1 MTDFN
6 TSNVTIQLFFP
17 IKSVILFIISIHLML
32 LFNKERVTDVN
43 GTQDFNTSN
52 VTIQP
57 DPRSAFKTPISIS
70 IHLMLL
76 FNLPK
81 LVLPAIAGISI
92 HLMLLFNCVRYYC
105 IYKSFNI
112 SIHLML
118 LFNVSLSF
126 HCMCNNHFNT
136 SNVTIQLIIIDSTTC
151 TYLHFNTSNVTIQ
164 QSIYDSSKICN

>member
-1 MTDFN
+1 MLLFN
-6 TSNVTIQLFFP
+6 NDGNITGAV
-17 IKSVILFIISIHLML
+17 IKRISIHLML
-32 LFNKERVTDVN
+32 LFNAFIPVMLLVITY
-43 GTQDFNTSN
+43 FNTSN

-57 DPRSAFKTPISIS
+57 LLARIAASLFPIS

-164 QSIYDSSKICN
+164 HLSR

>member
-1 MTDFN
+1 
-6 TSNVTIQLFFP
+6 
-17 IKSVILFIISIHLML
+17 ML

-57 DPRSAFKTPISIS
+57 DPRSAFKTPIS
-70 IHLMLL
+70 
-76 FNLPK
+76 
-81 LVLPAIAGISI
+81 
-92 HLMLLFNCVRYYC
+92 
-105 IYKSFNI
+105 I

-164 QSIYDSSKICN
+164 RGSFVAILWQLFYFNTSNVTIQHHRIFQPN

>member
-1 MTDFN
+1 
-6 TSNVTIQLFFP
+6 
-17 IKSVILFIISIHLML
+17 
-32 LFNKERVTDVN
+32 
-43 GTQDFNTSN
+43 
-52 VTIQP
+52 
-57 DPRSAFKTPISIS
+57 
-70 IHLMLL
+70 MLL

-164 QSIYDSSKICN
+164 LGVFVSVSVTVFISIHLMLLFNNGNPSSATPSGIFQYI

>member
-1 MTDFN
+1 
-6 TSNVTIQLFFP
+6 
-17 IKSVILFIISIHLML
+17 
-32 LFNKERVTDVN
+32 
-43 GTQDFNTSN
+43 
-52 VTIQP
+52 
-57 DPRSAFKTPISIS
+57 
-70 IHLMLL
+70 MLL

-164 QSIYDSSKICN
+164 PYNGRPISVVSKAICDTPCFLTSFTSKSNV

>member
-1 MTDFN
+1 
-6 TSNVTIQLFFP
+6 
-17 IKSVILFIISIHLML
+17 
-32 LFNKERVTDVN
+32 
-43 GTQDFNTSN
+43 
-52 VTIQP
+52 
-57 DPRSAFKTPISIS
+57 
-70 IHLMLL
+70 MLL

-164 QSIYDSSKICN
+164 RGSFVAILWQLFYFNTSNVTIQHHRIFQPN

>member
-1 MTDFN
+1 
-6 TSNVTIQLFFP
+6 
-17 IKSVILFIISIHLML
+17 
-32 LFNKERVTDVN
+32 
-43 GTQDFNTSN
+43 
-52 VTIQP
+52 
-57 DPRSAFKTPISIS
+57 
-70 IHLMLL
+70 MLL

-164 QSIYDSSKICN
+164 LIQSVFCWNIQLISIHLMLLFNQRF